1 MAEYRFD
8 ENEQV
13 ALCEAIDRI
22 LNKGAVIVGEATISV
37 ANVDLIYLG
46 LKVLL
51 SSVETAR
58 NIHQSASTALHTG
71 LGAEIT
77 NNEVPPAYHHTI
89 RSAE

>member
-1 MAEYRFD
+1 MVEYRFD

-22 LNKGAVIVGEATISV
+22 LNKGVVIVGEATISV

-46 LKVLL
+46 LQVVL

-58 NIHQSASTALHTG
+58 NIQQSASPALHIG
-71 LGAEIT
+71 LGAEMT
-77 NNEVPPAYHHTI
+77 
-89 RSAE
+89 SK

>member
-22 LNKGAVIVGEATISV
+22 LNKGVVIVGEATISV
-37 ANVDLIYLG
+37 ANVDLIYLA
-46 LKVLL
+46 LQVVL

-58 NIHQSASTALHTG
+58 SLHQSGSPTVHLG
-71 LGAEIT
+71 LGAEMT
-77 NNEVPPAYHHTI
+77 
-89 RSAE
+89 SK

>member
-22 LNKGAVIVGEATISV
+22 LNKGVVIVGEATISV

-46 LKVLL
+46 LQVVL

-58 NIHQSASTALHTG
+58 NIHQSASPALHIG
-71 LGAEIT
+71 LGAEMT
-77 NNEVPPAYHHTI
+77 
-89 RSAE
+89 SK